1 MLNNK
6 VERYI
11 KSRFLLAPKSKILV
25 ALSGG
30 ADSVALLCILLNL
43 GYKVEAAHC
52 NFHLRGEES
61 DRDEAFCKQL
71 CQDRHVPLH
80 LAHFDTKTYASLHKV
95 SIEMAARDLRYNYFR
110 QLREDNALDAVCVAH
125 HKDDS
130 VETVLLNI
138 IRGTGIE
145 GLKGIAPKNGYIV
158 RPLLCVDREEI
169 LSYLTSINQEYVTDS
184 TNLEDDVQR
193 NKVRLNLI
201 PLLKQINP
209 AASRNIAKVA
219 ERVYDTLP
227 VIDDAI
233 SQSISRVVCE
243 TGDMITVDIQKLKV
257 EKAPEIVLWHILKGK
272 GFSSSQVEQIYT
284 CLDAQ
289 SGREW
294 MSASHSLVTDRQRII
309 VEPLADTPQKC
320 LRIPEVGTYLYNENQ
335 KFRFSLQ
342 TIDSDFVISKK
353 SDEVCLDADKIAFP
367 LTVRAVHKGDSFVP
381 FGMKGRKLL
390 SDFLTDRKISVFD
403 KRRQLV
409 VTDSADRIVWVVGL
423 RPDNSFCISP
433 TSSKAL
439 VIQLIQSL

>member
-11 KSRFLLAPKSKILV
+11 ASRSLLVHKSKVLV

-30 ADSVALLCILLNL
+30 ADSVALLCILLSL

-61 DRDEAFCKQL
+61 ERDEAFCKQL
-71 CQDRHVPLH
+71 CQERHVPLH

-95 SIEMAARDLRYNYFR
+95 SIEMAARDLRYNYFS
-110 QLREDNALDAVCVAH
+110 QLREDNGFDAVCVAH

-169 LSYLTSINQEYVTDS
+169 LSYLASINQDHVVDS

-201 PLLKQINP
+201 PLLKEINP

-227 VIDDAI
+227 LIDDAI
-233 SQSISRVVCE
+233 SESISRIVFE
-243 TGDMITVDIQKLKV
+243 NGDVITIDIQKLTA
-257 EKAPEIVLWHILKGK
+257 EKSPEVTLWYILKDK
-272 GFSSSQVEQIYT
+272 GFSSSQVEQIYS

-294 MSASHSLVTDRQRII
+294 TSASHSLVIDRQRII
-309 VEPLADTPQKC
+309 IEPLAEVQQKC
-320 LRIPEVGTYLYNENQ
+320 LRIPESGTYIYNENQ

-342 TIDSDFVISKK
+342 TIDSNFVISKK
-353 SDEVCLDADKIAFP
+353 SDMVCLDAEKISFP
-367 LTVRAVHKGDSFVP
+367 LTVRAVRKGDSFVP

-390 SDFLTDRKISVFD
+390 SDFLTDRKMSVLD

-423 RPDNSFCISP
+423 RPDNNFCITSA
-433 TSSKAL
+433 SSKSL
-439 VIQLIQSL
+439 VIQLLQSR